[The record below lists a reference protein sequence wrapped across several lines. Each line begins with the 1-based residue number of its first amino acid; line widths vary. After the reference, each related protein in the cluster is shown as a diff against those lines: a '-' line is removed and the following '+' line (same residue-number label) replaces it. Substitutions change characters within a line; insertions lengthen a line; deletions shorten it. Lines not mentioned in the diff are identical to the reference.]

1 MPDSEAA
8 KKADEMQNILEIRE
22 LEAGIEGKKIL
33 NGVSLTIGRGEV
45 HAIMGPNGSGK
56 STLANVLMGNPKY
69 KVISG
74 SVKFK
79 GKDLLGMEPEER
91 ARNGLF
97 LSFQHPIEITGLQFS
112 TFLRAALKARFPEKA
127 FTVPEFQEALAE
139 GMKEMGIKP
148 EFFKREL
155 NVGFSGGEKKRSEI
169 LQMMVLRPEMAILD
183 ETDSGLDIDSLKVV
197 AKGVNKLR
205 GKNFSGLVITHYK
218 RILNYVKPDYVH
230 VFVDGKIAQSGSPE
244 LADKLEEKGYG
255 WIANGSDEAEGE

>member
-1 MPDSEAA
+1 
-8 KKADEMQNILEIRE
+8 MQNILEIRE
-22 LEAGIEGKKIL
+22 LEAGIGGKKIL
-33 NGVSLTIGRGEV
+33 NGVSLTIREGEV

-69 KVISG
+69 KVLSG
-74 SVKFK
+74 KVRFR
-79 GKDLLGMEPEER
+79 GKDLLEMEPEER
-91 ARNGLF
+91 ARNGMF

-112 TFLRAALKARFPEKA
+112 TFLRAALKARFPEKT
-127 FTVPEFQEALAE
+127 FTVPEFKEAVAE
-139 GMKEMGIKP
+139 GMKEMGMKE

-155 NVGFSGGEKKRSEI
+155 NVGFSGGEKKRAEI

-183 ETDSGLDIDSLKVV
+183 ETDSGLDIDSLRVV
-197 AKGVNKLR
+197 ANGINRLR

-230 VFVDGKIAQSGSPE
+230 VFMDGKIAQSGNSE

-255 WIANGSDEAEGE
+255 WVTNENESEGEQ